1 MQPLASAQNSGGG
14 DQDEHLV
21 IKSDLDEGKASGET
35 LLTARQDAGFLT
47 NRGASLLE
55 ALMRLV
61 WHQDFGLGVRGSE
74 WDSTQVA
81 VFGFVDDSRNIQSGR
96 GFFWALGG
104 GLWEKNRRLRSNA

>member
-35 LLTARQDAGFLT
+35 LLTARHDAGFLT

-61 WHQDFGLGVRGSE
+61 
-74 WDSTQVA
+74 
-81 VFGFVDDSRNIQSGR
+81 
-96 GFFWALGG
+96 
-104 GLWEKNRRLRSNA
+104 